1 MNKATEST
9 GVSPVG
15 VDLGRWVYSAWKHLR
30 SFDQRIVASFEAT
43 SIAGKACDLLGRM
56 RWLAPYGPLALRP
69 LYFDAGI
76 TRPEFNNTLL
86 PLLETL
92 GIFQVSRHPSNR
104 IHSIQ
109 ALVLSQADVM
119 DQTARCWKQLDP
131 EPMERGA
138 LELLRRTAD
147 LPLTREEAIVLLMKS
162 GLDLDEEDAVE
173 AIELALSVDLVHLR
187 DVPDLEAQFLYND
200 FLWGEHIDRTSRAL
214 AALPSGRRTALRSL
228 LEELHRHEGRPT
240 PEIQS
245 AAPDIVDQA
254 IAQGLIEATEINT
267 SDGYKATFHFTP
279 RFRGYGVSQGEI
291 PDALDQVKLVIA
303 SFAFSTRYAEFKLR
317 DPERFLDSLISRG
330 YAGDASPIGTDYGEM
345 EKQKIVNVEPTQPG
359 SSRYRFIAVK
369 RDTLIEARDTMRAGA
384 LLLPTPH
391 SSGTGLLS
399 EPYGFTDPVKTRQHA
414 RSAADRPLYDAKL
427 LAAFREAAQQEGF

>member
-1 MNKATEST
+1 MSRASESI
-9 GVSPVG
+9 GISPVG
-15 VDLGRWVYSAWKHLR
+15 ADLGRWIYSAWKHLR
-30 SFDQRIVASFEAT
+30 SFDQQTIASFEAT
-43 SIAGKACDLLGRM
+43 SLAGKACDLLGRM
-56 RWLAPYGPLALRP
+56 RRLDPYSPTALRP

-92 GIFQVSRHPSNR
+92 GIFQVSRSANKAV
-104 IHSIQ
+104 HSIQ

-119 DQTARCWKQLDP
+119 DQTARSWKQLDP

-138 LELLRRTAD
+138 VELLRRTAD
-147 LPLTREEAIVLLMKS
+147 LPLTRDEATGLLLNS

-173 AIELALSVDLVHLR
+173 SIELALSVDLVRLR
-187 DVPDLEAQFLYND
+187 DVPDIGAQFLYND
-200 FLWGEHIDRTSRAL
+200 FLWGEHIDRTTRAL
-214 AALPSGRRTALRSL
+214 AALPSARRTALRSL
-228 LEELHRHEGRPT
+228 LEELHKHEGRPT
-240 PEIQS
+240 AEIES
-245 AAPDIVDQA
+245 AAPDMVDQA
-254 IAQGLIEATEINT
+254 IKQGLIDATEIST
-267 SDGYKATFHFTP
+267 SDGNKATFHFTP

-303 SFAFSTRYAEFKLR
+303 SFAFSTRYAEFRLR

-345 EKQKIVNVEPTQPG
+345 EKQKIVNVEPTDADG
-359 SSRYRFIAVK
+359 TRYRFIAVK

-384 LLLPTPH
+384 LLQPSPH
-391 SSGTGLLS
+391 SSGTGLLNV
-399 EPYGFTDPVKTRQHA
+399 PYGFTDPVETRQRA
-414 RSAADRPLYDAKL
+414 RSAGDRPLYDARL